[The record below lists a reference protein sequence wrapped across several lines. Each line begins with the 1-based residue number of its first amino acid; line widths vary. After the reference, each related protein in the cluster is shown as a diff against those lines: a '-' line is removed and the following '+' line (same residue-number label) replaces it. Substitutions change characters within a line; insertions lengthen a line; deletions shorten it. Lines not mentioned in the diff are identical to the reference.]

1 MNTVYIGNAVGD
13 EHGKASGG
21 EPGDQTGKELK
32 IQPWYKNKKGWRVF
46 RPKSPEVA
54 AMLVYDMTVACESP
68 FIGYDQKQRNT
79 LYQAAKSVGFDCAKV
94 TDYCECDC
102 SSLVRVCVLYAG
114 IKINDFNTTSEPT
127 RLLATG
133 EFDEM
138 VGEEYTDSPNKLS
151 AGMILCTKVKGHT
164 AIVLNDGP
172 DAEPYPDPPVPPTPP
187 DPPEPPEPPAPPEP
201 TKYIV
206 YVTGRSVNV
215 RETDEMNSAGKPVGK
230 ILFTAHK
237 GNRFNLIDISADTGW
252 YHIETYKGPAYISN
266 REDLT
271 CLITIS

>member
-1 MNTVYIGNAVGD
+1 MATVYIGNAVGD
-13 EHGKASGG
+13 EHGKGKGG
-21 EPGDQTGKELK
+21 EAGNQTGKELR
-32 IQPWYKNKKGWRVF
+32 IQPWYKNSKGWRVF
-46 RPKSPEVA
+46 RPKSAEVA
-54 AMLVYDMTVACESP
+54 QKLVYDMKAACENEN
-68 FIGYDQKQRNT
+68 IGYDQSQRNT
-79 LYQAAKSVGFDCAKV
+79 LYNASKQYSFDCAKV
-94 TDYCECDC
+94 DEPCECDC
-102 SSLVRVCVLYAG
+102 SSLVRVCILYSG
-114 IKINDFNTTSEPT
+114 IKVNDFNTASEPT

-151 AGMILCTKVKGHT
+151 AGMIICTKVKGHT

-187 DPPEPPEPPAPPEP
+187 DPPEPPVPPTPPEP

-206 YVTGRSVNV
+206 YVTGGSVNV
-215 RETDEMNSAGKPVGK
+215 RETDEMNSAEKPVGK

-237 GNRFNLIDISADTGW
+237 GNKFSLIDISSDTGW
-252 YHIETYKGPAYISN
+252 YHIQTYKGPAYISN

-271 CLITIS
+271 CLITVS

>member
-1 MNTVYIGNAVGD
+1 MTVYIGNAVGD
-13 EHGKASGG
+13 EHGKGNGG
-21 EPGDQTGKELK
+21 EAGNQTGKELR
-32 IQPWYKNKKGWRVF
+32 IQPWYKNSKGWRVF
-46 RPKSPEVA
+46 RPKSAEVA
-54 AMLVYDMTVACESP
+54 QKLVYDMKAACENSN
-68 FIGYDQKQRNT
+68 IGYDQSQRNT
-79 LYQAAKSVGFDCAKV
+79 LYNVSKPFGFDCAEV
-94 TDYCECDC
+94 AVPCECDC
-102 SSLVRVCVLYAG
+102 SSLVRVCVLYSG
-114 IKINDFNTTSEPT
+114 ISVKDFNTVSEPT

-133 EFDEM
+133 EFEEM

-172 DAEPYPDPPVPPTPP
+172 DAEPYPDPPDPPVPPTPP
-187 DPPEPPEPPAPPEP
+187 DPPVPPEPPTP
-201 TKYIV
+201 TKQMV
-206 YVTGRSVNV
+206 YVIGRSVNV
-215 RETDEMNSAGKPVGK
+215 RDSDSKSGK

-271 CLITIS
+271 CLITVS